1 MRINHPKSSG
11 FIFSGDDSASN
22 LITKTWIWMEKIPHL
37 NCIIIPE
44 QNQTIYDSF
53 LVSQG
58 YGLLAIDAYIA
69 AFAKSYKISNITT
82 NDADFELLPWLKVWK
97 QREITHQSYESSLGH
112 KEVGCQ

>member
-1 MRINHPKSSG
+1 
-11 FIFSGDDSASN
+11 
-22 LITKTWIWMEKIPHL
+22 MEKIPHL